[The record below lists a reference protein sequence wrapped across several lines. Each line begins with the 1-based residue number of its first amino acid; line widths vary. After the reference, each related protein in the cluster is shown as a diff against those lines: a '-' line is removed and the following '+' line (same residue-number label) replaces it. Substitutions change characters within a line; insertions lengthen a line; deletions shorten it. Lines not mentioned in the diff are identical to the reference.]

1 MNSYVHCGSMQ
12 ISRRN
17 TADSIEP
24 NYSDEEKVEAIEFA
38 NAFGLLSLLGM
49 ARLANNIEFQQ
60 EILAKIKEW
69 QPVS

>member
-24 NYSDEEKVEAIEFA
+24 NYSDEEKVEAIKFA
-38 NAFGLLSLLGM
+38 NAYGLLSLLGM